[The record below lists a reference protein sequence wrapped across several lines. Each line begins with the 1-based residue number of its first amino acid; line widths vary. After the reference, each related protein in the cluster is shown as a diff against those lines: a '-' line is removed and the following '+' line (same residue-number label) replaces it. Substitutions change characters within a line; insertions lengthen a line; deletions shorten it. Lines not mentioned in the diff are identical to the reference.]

1 MARNGLLC
9 ADVPLRNYSINQSFV
24 LEIWRESQNKN
35 WELLISPDAP
45 SGQIFTYNNFIQL
58 YSSTLIKYS
67 AAVNACLIDNVP
79 CIEESRLESVLTN
92 FVHSFNFFAANVSE
106 MDHLL
111 QPYTNVRQSFT
122 TVIQLIS
129 RQTCTNAISN
139 SFLVSNHVQLLAH
152 IDKRTCFDKC
162 TVKYKTYSKLTN

>member
-1 MARNGLLC
+1 MAC
-9 ADVPLRNYSINQSFV
+9 YVPLRNYSVNQSFV
-24 LEIWRESQNKN
+24 SEIWRESQNKN

-92 FVHSFNFFAANVSE
+92 FVHSFNFFAADLSAKLGIFFVWKVVSW
-106 MDHLL
+106 
-111 QPYTNVRQSFT
+111 
-122 TVIQLIS
+122 
-129 RQTCTNAISN
+129 
-139 SFLVSNHVQLLAH
+139 
-152 IDKRTCFDKC
+152 
-162 TVKYKTYSKLTN
+162 